1 MFQATTNDMDG
12 AAWVNQCPIIPD
24 DSFTYSFNTA
34 NQTGTYWYHS
44 HVATQYCDGL
54 RGPLVIYDPDD
65 PYADLYDVDDETT
78 VITLSDWYHEVSPEL
93 FGPTSNN
100 TDDADPTPDATLING
115 MGRYSS
121 DPTADL
127 AVFNVT
133 QGQNYRFRLVSLSC
147 YPL

>member
-1 MFQATTNDMDG
+1 MDG
-12 AAWVNQCPIIPD
+12 TAWVNQCPIIPD

-65 PYADLYDVDDETT
+65 PYADFYDVDDETT
-78 VITLSDWYHEVSPEL
+78 VITLSDWYHKVSPEL

-100 TDDADPTPDATLING
+100 TNNANPTPDATLING
-115 MGRYSS
+115 MGRYAQNPSAS
-121 DPTADL
+121 L

-133 QGQNYRFRLVSLSC
+133 QGTNYRFRLVSLSC
-147 YPL
+147 YP